1 MVSQCR
7 LLRVL
12 ERCRQA
18 DRCGREE
25 RSGAARH
32 RQGQGTSRAETAPMA
47 RKIAKL
53 AKPEALL
60 LGCGRPP
67 PGRRAPSE
75 LPRSRLGSYLG
86 RSVLGGG
93 RVFNPP
99 CGLGLMS
106 GGRSGWRGQ

>member
-12 ERCRQA
+12 KRCRQA
-18 DRCGREE
+18 DLCGREE
-25 RSGAARH
+25 RSGAERH
-32 RQGQGTSRAETAPMA
+32 RQGGGTSRAATAPTA

-60 LGCGRPP
+60 LVCGRTP

-75 LPRSRLGSYLG
+75 LPRSWLGSYLG
-86 RSVLGGG
+86 RSVLVGG

-99 CGLGLMS
+99 CGLGVMS
-106 GGRSGWRGQ
+106 GGRKGWRGQ